1 MRFKRSTALN
11 SIVYSFYTLIWG
23 VSAQAAVQINEI
35 AWMGT
40 TSSASDEWIELYNDG
55 PQAVSLDGWQIRAS
69 DGTPTIALSG
79 TIAAGGFFL
88 LERTDDST
96 LPHIAAD
103 LIYTGALSNTGET
116 LSLLDA
122 SAVLVDSVSG
132 WSAGNNDTKATME
145 RVASGWQTATAS
157 YDAGFGTPRAANTG
171 SGSGTPQF
179 LNQVSEVPGA
189 INVYFNKSA
198 LTGYASP
205 SNAAN
210 HQINLEQR
218 LISRIS
224 GARTTLDVATYEIN
238 LPGIADAII
247 ERAAAGVAV
256 RLIADSKAPSDPDG
270 NERYQLMRLTLERIL
285 RGADRIVGT
294 ADDAVLLADSP
305 IFAVEDSAK
314 RMAIGLPSGPI
325 GLPFEVLN
333 IGNGTESGFVLAL
346 GELKAPDAY
355 YSASSQMHNKF
366 VIVDGDWVWTGS
378 WNFTLTGLYGSE
390 ANRDAGILDGN
401 QQHALEIR
409 DVAVAAA
416 FTDEFNEMWGSATM
430 IPDLNASDFHG
441 RKSDN
446 TPHFFT
452 VGGRTIEVYF
462 SPGDG
467 AVDRLTAMI
476 ADEAEFSAYF
486 EIFAWSD
493 QPLVDALKVKWEG
506 SAADL
511 TGTLTGFDVRGVFD
525 SSFWNQW
532 WSASIEM
539 TGRTASQTSVN
550 NPNIRWNNPAPVF
563 RDSET
568 RKLHAKSMLIDVC
581 SVSDPSVVVGSTN
594 WSANGEDVNDE
605 NMVIIHDYAVANQ
618 FLQQFY
624 ARYQAAGGDIPMLAD
639 FDC

>member
-1 MRFKRSTALN
+1 
-11 SIVYSFYTLIWG
+11 
-23 VSAQAAVQINEI
+23 
-35 AWMGT
+35 
-40 TSSASDEWIELYNDG
+40 
-55 PQAVSLDGWQIRAS
+55 
-69 DGTPTIALSG
+69 
-79 TIAAGGFFL
+79 
-88 LERTDDST
+88 
-96 LPHIAAD
+96 
-103 LIYTGALSNTGET
+103 
-116 LSLLDA
+116 
-122 SAVLVDSVSG
+122 
-132 WSAGNNDTKATME
+132 
-145 RVASGWQTATAS
+145 
-157 YDAGFGTPRAANTG
+157 
-171 SGSGTPQF
+171 
-179 LNQVSEVPGA
+179 
-189 INVYFNKSA
+189 
-198 LTGYASP
+198 
-205 SNAAN
+205 
-210 HQINLEQR
+210 
-218 LISRIS
+218 
-224 GARTTLDVATYEIN
+224 
-238 LPGIADAII
+238 
-247 ERAAAGVAV
+247 
-256 RLIADSKAPSDPDG
+256 
-270 NERYQLMRLTLERIL
+270 
-285 RGADRIVGT
+285 
-294 ADDAVLLADSP
+294 
-305 IFAVEDSAK
+305 
-314 RMAIGLPSGPI
+314 
-325 GLPFEVLN
+325 
-333 IGNGTESGFVLAL
+333 
-346 GELKAPDAY
+346 
-355 YSASSQMHNKF
+355 
-366 VIVDGDWVWTGS
+366 
-378 WNFTLTGLYGSE
+378 
-390 ANRDAGILDGN
+390 
-401 QQHALEIR
+401 
-409 DVAVAAA
+409 
-416 FTDEFNEMWGSATM
+416 M